1 MNDLLSSPTTLLLL
15 IGLVFLTGGVAIFY
29 FLRNR
34 RNTFA
39 TPLERATFGTLHT
52 VALAAPSLREGL
64 SPSSASFALPYL
76 RQLLDTCALTMTDN
90 RGNTL
95 AWDGDADQHEPDV
108 RSLAEQVIS
117 TGRQQMLSH
126 SASSASASTARCA
139 ASS

>member
-1 MNDLLSSPTTLLLL
+1 MNDLLSSPTVLLSA
-15 IGLVFLTGGVAIFY
+15 IGLAFVTSLVALFY

-34 RNTFA
+34 RNNFA

-64 SPSSASFALPYL
+64 SQSSASFALPYL

-95 AWDGDADQHEPDV
+95 GWTAPPT
-108 RSLAEQVIS
+108 S
-117 TGRQQMLSH
+117 TSP
-126 SASSASASTARCA
+126 TCARWP
-139 ASS
+139 SR

>member
-52 VALAAPSLREGL
+52 VALAAPSQPRVLPRL
-64 SPSSASFALPYL
+64 SVIVSAQVSSSW
-76 RQLLDTCALTMTDN
+76 R
-90 RGNTL
+90 R
-95 AWDGDADQHEPDV
+95 
-108 RSLAEQVIS
+108 
-117 TGRQQMLSH
+117 
-126 SASSASASTARCA
+126 
-139 ASS
+139 